1 MEVKGSVA
9 RDDLWSIEVLAERGI
24 KAARVGELAERF
36 ARG

>member
-1 MEVKGSVA
+1 MEVERSVA
-9 RDDLWSIEVLAERGI
+9 RDDLWAVEVLAERGI